1 MRITPPRMQT
11 GLIDD
16 VERGD
21 QQRSKFALF
30 LFSRMTHSSRNFVIC
45 RNKKRKRKKVRDG
58 AGSTR
63 PASMND
69 PVDVG
74 ERDGHRLVAH
84 GAGDVA
90 LVGWLGSLF

>member
-1 MRITPPRMQT
+1 MSS
-11 GLIDD
+11 
-16 VERGD
+16 VE
-21 QQRSKFALF
+21 
-30 LFSRMTHSSRNFVIC
+30 T
-45 RNKKRKRKKVRDG
+45 KKGMKVRDG

-74 ERDGHRLVAH
+74 ERDGRRLVAH

>member
-1 MRITPPRMQT
+1 MSS
-11 GLIDD
+11 
-16 VERGD
+16 VE
-21 QQRSKFALF
+21 
-30 LFSRMTHSSRNFVIC
+30 T
-45 RNKKRKRKKVRDG
+45 KKKGRKVRDG

-74 ERDGHRLVAH
+74 ERDGRRLVAH